1 MMGEMHPDLMGTPRL
16 ELAFD
21 QAVSPDFFQLRHL
34 GFCVLTFAWID
45 QALAPI
51 VAITSDFI
59 LEDHRFASS
68 YLESRP
74 STRVGFFI
82 FQNSVENR
90 QDKGFLA
97 NKIAPLVSLI

>member
-1 MMGEMHPDLMGTPRL
+1 MEHESLSAFRVIERIPDNRVPMMGEMNADLMGTARL

-34 GFCVLTFAWID
+34 SFCVLPLAWID

-59 LEDHRFASS
+59 LVDDGLLR
-68 YLESRP
+68 
-74 STRVGFFI
+74 
-82 FQNSVENR
+82 
-90 QDKGFLA
+90 
-97 NKIAPLVSLI
+97 